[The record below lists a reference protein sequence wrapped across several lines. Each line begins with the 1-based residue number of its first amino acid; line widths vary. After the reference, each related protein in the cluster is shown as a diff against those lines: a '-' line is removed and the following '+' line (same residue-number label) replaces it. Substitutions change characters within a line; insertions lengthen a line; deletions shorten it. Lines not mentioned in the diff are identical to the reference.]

1 MFPDKS
7 KVANLSGTMILNDA
21 YTEMLEW
28 DEYYQLPETLV
39 MDAKRIYTLR
49 IQVDRV
55 AVGTA
60 IMMICQA
67 NFPQTP
73 FMQILRRSSSLK
85 QTMEKNIDI
94 LLEDFQ
100 DDIGLL
106 EILPRVGLQVLKDI
120 KDTANVYLLTPE
132 EETSPAREVRVKHA
146 AEWDAAET
154 LGDNLAGA
162 INSLEDPNQPQR
174 DLYQKKI
181 ISLMKEAVTAC
192 DPQLTP
198 NLAERRSHLR

>member
-1 MFPDKS
+1 
-7 KVANLSGTMILNDA
+7 
-21 YTEMLEW
+21 
-28 DEYYQLPETLV
+28 
-39 MDAKRIYTLR
+39 
-49 IQVDRV
+49 
-55 AVGTA
+55 
-60 IMMICQA
+60 
-67 NFPQTP
+67 
-73 FMQILRRSSSLK
+73 
-85 QTMEKNIDI
+85 MEKNIDI

-162 INSLEDPNQPQR
+162 INSLEDPNQP
-174 DLYQKKI
+174 
-181 ISLMKEAVTAC
+181 
-192 DPQLTP
+192 
-198 NLAERRSHLR
+198 

>member
-1 MFPDKS
+1 MVPEEVCKNVPNNNAKWFQRKNAKMFQNPLQKKSATTFLGRFAKMFPDKS

-94 LLEDFQ
+94 LLEDF
-100 DDIGLL
+100 
-106 EILPRVGLQVLKDI
+106 
-120 KDTANVYLLTPE
+120 
-132 EETSPAREVRVKHA
+132 
-146 AEWDAAET
+146 
-154 LGDNLAGA
+154 
-162 INSLEDPNQPQR
+162 
-174 DLYQKKI
+174 
-181 ISLMKEAVTAC
+181 
-192 DPQLTP
+192 
-198 NLAERRSHLR
+198 